1 MPSDQ
6 FKRQNY
12 KRQGSV
18 GFGLLGLLANQGRV
32 IMVGWVLGVINGP
45 LFIGALDR
53 VRERRNSRH
62 SRGDGRSEVGNVGRA
77 DSSLPATGRTGAA
90 FLLWVPDLPVLGL
103 LGHCKFGIEYTSS
116 G

>member
-1 MPSDQ
+1 
-6 FKRQNY
+6 
-12 KRQGSV
+12 
-18 GFGLLGLLANQGRV
+18 
-32 IMVGWVLGVINGP
+32 MVGWVLGVINGP

-53 VRERRNSRH
+53 VRERRNSQH